1 MQVMDNLDKKFQLA
15 VDRLANELLGPDVF
29 ATGDYGAVDKDGV
42 KVRWWR
48 YYKDDCVHLVF
59 IASRKLPLVFY
70 KKFINGVVVQA
81 DGTRRLMTSDEVGD
95 YD

>member
-1 MQVMDNLDKKFQLA
+1 M
-15 VDRLANELLGPDVF
+15 
-29 ATGDYGAVDKDGV
+29 
-42 KVRWWR
+42 KVGWWR
-48 YYKDDCVHLVF
+48 YYRDDCVHLVF